1 MEKKNYNS
9 IKDKYVKIQVKAAAI
24 ECYLQHLIPGPN
36 TTQNSIDEYLI
47 SIGRALSALDRLNKT
62 RLELSLSGSDEL
74 RARKD
79 EIEIKLDELL
89 ENLPGI
95 RILEEGNLSC
105 EPKYFFQALCCAT
118 RKAALKQQD
127 VMYKL
132 KTETEKNLNADLFI
146 LKQDPIINQ
155 NLINIKER
163 ELTEFLGRTL

>member
-1 MEKKNYNS
+1 M
-9 IKDKYVKIQVKAAAI
+9 
-24 ECYLQHLIPGPN
+24 IPGPN

-47 SIGRALSALDRLNKT
+47 SIGRALSALDRLNKP

-79 EIEIKLDELL
+79 EIEIELDELL

-105 EPKYFFQALCCAT
+105 EPEYFFQALCCAT
-118 RKAALKQQD
+118 RKTALKQQD

-163 ELTEFLGRTL
+163 ELTEFRKDP